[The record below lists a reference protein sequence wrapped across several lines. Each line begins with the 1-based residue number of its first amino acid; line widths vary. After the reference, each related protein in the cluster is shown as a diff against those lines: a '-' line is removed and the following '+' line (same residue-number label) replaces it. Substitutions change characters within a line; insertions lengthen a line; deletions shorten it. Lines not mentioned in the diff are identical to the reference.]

1 MDAPFFALR
10 LSKTYGD
17 FHLGLDLELSPG
29 ITALYGPNGSGKSTA
44 LDCIAGLVSPDSG
57 ELRLSGRALFSS
69 QERVNLPPERRRIGY
84 VFQDSLLFP
93 HLTVWENILYGHRR
107 TPEAHR
113 RIETDALVELLGLEP
128 LLNRKPTGLS
138 GGEARRV
145 ALARAIATS
154 PELLL
159 LDEPLASL
167 DNAYRGRALRS
178 LKTLRRQMGLSML
191 YVSHSISEVLA
202 LADQAIALKE
212 GAVVASG
219 TPHGVLR
226 HPGVRTLVAEEALEN
241 LLEVDLVEHRAA
253 SGLTQARLATH
264 DLWLP
269 QVDGQASGTVTVS
282 IRAADILLA
291 SEPPRG
297 LSARNVLRGTV
308 AEVGDLGPATLVTAD
323 IGVPLLAEVSPE
335 ARESLGLE
343 PGRDVFLII
352 KANSIAVLG

>member
-17 FHLGLDLELSPG
+17 FRLGLDLELSPG
-29 ITALYGPNGSGKSTA
+29 ITALYGPNGSGKSTT
-44 LDCIAGLVSPDSG
+44 LGCIAGLVAPESG
-57 ELRLSGRALFSS
+57 EVRLAGRALFSS

-93 HLTVWENILYGHRR
+93 HLTVLDNILYGYRR
-107 TPEAHR
+107 TPEAYR
-113 RIETDALVELLGLEP
+113 RIEIDDLVDLLALEP
-128 LLNRKPTGLS
+128 LLKRRPAGLS

-154 PELLL
+154 PDLLL

-167 DNAYRGRALRS
+167 DSAYRGRALRS
-178 LKTLRRQMGLSML
+178 LKALRRQLDLSML
-191 YVSHSISEVLA
+191 YVSHAISEVLA
-202 LADQAIALKE
+202 LADQAVALKE

-219 TPHGVLR
+219 TPYAVLR
-226 HPGVRTLVAEEALEN
+226 HPGVQPLVAEEALEN
-241 LLEVDLVEHRAA
+241 LLEVELVEHRTD

-291 SEPPRG
+291 SEGAPGPQRAQRPTRHCGRG
-297 LSARNVLRGTV
+297 GR
-308 AEVGDLGPATLVTAD
+308 LGPSVAGHRRHRSPTA
-323 IGVPLLAEVSPE
+323 G
-335 ARESLGLE
+335 
-343 PGRDVFLII
+343 
-352 KANSIAVLG
+352 